1 VLAGGMLSHIL
12 RSSTTT
18 YDWNPMKS
26 TLSAAALGL
35 AAILALSACDRA
47 KQPAAPNAPSTAD
60 TSEQAFQKK
69 DTVTGTGKTASA
81 GQMVT
86 VNYTGWL
93 FAPNAPQQHGVQF
106 DSSVGREAFTFQLG
120 AGKVIPGWDQGVE
133 GMKVG
138 GKRTLVIPANLGY
151 GADGA
156 GPIPPNANLIFDVE
170 LLKVE

>member
-1 VLAGGMLSHIL
+1 
-12 RSSTTT
+12 
-18 YDWNPMKS
+18 MKS

-47 KQPAAPNAPSTAD
+47 KQPAESAPAAAAAD
-60 TSEQAFQKK
+60 TSVQAFKK
-69 DTVTGTGKTASA
+69 TDTVEGSGKQAAA

-86 VNYTGWL
+86 VHYTGWL
-93 FAPNAPQQHGVQF
+93 YAPSAPQQHGAQF
-106 DSSVGREAFTFQLG
+106 DSSVGREPFTFQLG

-138 GKRTLVIPANLGY
+138 GKRTLVIPASLGY

-170 LLKVE
+170 LLDVK